1 MKLETM
7 GQSDPQEGTFELGR
21 YVSMLF
27 RQNRWYMDQ
36 RMSAF
41 GLGSGQYMFLFFL
54 YNHNG
59 ANQDEISKAL
69 ELDKATTAR
78 AIQKLEER
86 GFVTR
91 STSEKDK
98 RVNQVFLTQEAYDI
112 QRELKSISSEW
123 KAILVEGMDLE
134 ELDMLE
140 TLFGKLLENAKT
152 YRGIHCKKGGQHDK

>member
-1 MKLETM
+1 MALHNTN
-7 GQSDPQEGTFELGR
+7 QTDHQEDTFELGR
-21 YVSMLF
+21 SVSMLF

-59 ANQDEISKAL
+59 ANQDEISRAL

-91 STSEKDK
+91 ETNEKDK

-112 QRELKSISSEW
+112 KSELKGISSEW
-123 KAILVEGMDLE
+123 KAILVEGMNLD
-134 ELDMLE
+134 ELSLLE
-140 TLFGKLLENAKT
+140 TLFGKMLENAKAF
-152 YRGIHCKKGGQHDK
+152 RGIHCKKGGQHDR